1 MNSGTR
7 KGWDLV
13 AVIAAV
19 IALVMI
25 GVYIG
30 LIRQQG
36 GPVAGWFVVALAAA
50 AILAVYGVA
59 RTAPWRRGALA
70 VSGVVMAVLGFLSI
84 LSIGF
89 PILCAGVLA
98 LVAAVRPAARPLSGR
113 PAR

>member
-1 MNSGTR
+1 MTTGGRN
-7 KGWDLV
+7 GWDVL
-13 AVIAAV
+13 AAIPAV

-25 GVYIG
+25 GLYIG

-36 GPVAGWFVVALAAA
+36 GPMATWFIAGLGAAA
-50 AILAVYGVA
+50 LLSIYGAA
-59 RTAPWRRGALA
+59 RAAPWRALALA

-98 LVAAVRPAARPLSGR
+98 LFTAARAASAVAR
-113 PAR
+113 APAE